1 MVRQDS
7 FQSIVSSRVVTKR
20 SERLRSV
27 EPAREYH
34 STLRQHLLQVASR
47 WCHEPAAGR
56 DNAREIHAGLTLG
69 TGLDRIRVKGVHSMY
84 DYRML
89 SGMSLPE
96 TDCVPRPFV

>member
-7 FQSIVSSRVVTKR
+7 FQSIVTRGDQTVGAAQKALNQQGNIT
-20 SERLRSV
+20 LRSGSTCCRLLLGGAMSRQ
-27 EPAREYH
+27 PA
-34 STLRQHLLQVASR
+34 
-47 WCHEPAAGR
+47 

-69 TGLDRIRVKGVHSMY
+69 TGLDRIRVKRVHSMY

-89 SGMSLPE
+89 PGMSLPE